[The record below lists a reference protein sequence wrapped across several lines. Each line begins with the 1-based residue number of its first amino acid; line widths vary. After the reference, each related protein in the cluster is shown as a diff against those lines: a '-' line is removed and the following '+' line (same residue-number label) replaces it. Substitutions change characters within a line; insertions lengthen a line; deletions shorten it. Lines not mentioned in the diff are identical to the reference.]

1 MYDFYYNHMLKTFK
15 KVDLIMTDT
24 DSLFMKVTCSK
35 NYDVYDDM
43 IKNSDKYDLSN
54 VDSGKLYPK
63 A

>member
-1 MYDFYYNHMLKTFK
+1 MLKTFK